1 MDLSGRPKRAL
12 AGLSICA
19 LGVGLITVPVLD
31 MYEDITVGG
40 KPIYSTMIENSI
52 GLLLALLLVAG
63 GFWVASRDW
72 QFRYV
77 RRMIVWT
84 WGIAA
89 GFGFVFTWILGIQV
103 GLQGE
108 YKPIVIA
115 LDAILLGSVV
125 AFGVGIFD
133 VRREQGKQ
141 RADREQSRTAA
152 LFENTADDVAT
163 LRVSPE
169 RVVSL
174 STNAVFDDNFDDAT
188 VVFEEVIQA
197 AGMESRTAFI
207 EYITAG
213 EPFEVEVTLDDRGEQ
228 RDFIAQVTPYDETGD
243 NTAELFLVL
252 TDVTEQKQLARE
264 RVARSRI
271 EQLHQSASEMA
282 NAPDTDEAFDLA
294 VSAAEQS
301 LHFERAVLYI
311 HGEPVR
317 THGTDGLLD
326 QTAADKLTLDKQP
339 LVARDGGS
347 SVTWRGDEEILTI
360 PVGGQGLL
368 QASKRGE
375 SFDESQI
382 RAGELL
388 TTHLRETL
396 RRLQRERTIR
406 EERERME
413 FLNRILRHDFLNGMN
428 VVRMQGQFLES
439 SVTDDQRERVET
451 IIDRVDSMTDLI
463 NTMRSFMKAV
473 IEGNE
478 HELFATPLDE
488 ELTDAVEDARD
499 AHPAAVFEID
509 GVFPPAEVLADDLI
523 SELFHNLLTN
533 AVEHNDADEPLV
545 RVTAETT
552 TDSVVVRIADN
563 GPGIPEGMRSRVL
576 EKGEK
581 GEESE
586 GTGLGLYLCEE
597 IISTY
602 GGSCASTRASWVG
615 QSSNWNCHAPTAE
628 SSRDYGEPGRKPRPS
643 GRG

>member
-174 STNAVFDDNFDDAT
+174 STNAV
-188 VVFEEVIQA
+188 
-197 AGMESRTAFI
+197 
-207 EYITAG
+207 
-213 EPFEVEVTLDDRGEQ
+213 
-228 RDFIAQVTPYDETGD
+228 
-243 NTAELFLVL
+243 
-252 TDVTEQKQLARE
+252 
-264 RVARSRI
+264 
-271 EQLHQSASEMA
+271 
-282 NAPDTDEAFDLA
+282 
-294 VSAAEQS
+294 
-301 LHFERAVLYI
+301 
-311 HGEPVR
+311 
-317 THGTDGLLD
+317 
-326 QTAADKLTLDKQP
+326 
-339 LVARDGGS
+339 
-347 SVTWRGDEEILTI
+347 
-360 PVGGQGLL
+360 
-368 QASKRGE
+368 
-375 SFDESQI
+375 
-382 RAGELL
+382 
-388 TTHLRETL
+388 
-396 RRLQRERTIR
+396 
-406 EERERME
+406 
-413 FLNRILRHDFLNGMN
+413 
-428 VVRMQGQFLES
+428 
-439 SVTDDQRERVET
+439 
-451 IIDRVDSMTDLI
+451 
-463 NTMRSFMKAV
+463 
-473 IEGNE
+473 
-478 HELFATPLDE
+478 
-488 ELTDAVEDARD
+488 
-499 AHPAAVFEID
+499 
-509 GVFPPAEVLADDLI
+509 
-523 SELFHNLLTN
+523 
-533 AVEHNDADEPLV
+533 EHNDADEPLV

-602 GGSCASTRASWVG
+602 GGELRVNESELGGAEFELELPRADG
-615 QSSNWNCHAPTAE
+615 
-628 SSRDYGEPGRKPRPS
+628 GE
-643 GRG
+643 

>member
-1 MDLSGRPKRAL
+1 MDLSGKPKRAL

-19 LGVGLITVPVLD
+19 LGAGLVTIPVLD
-31 MYEDITVGG
+31 MYEDVTVGG
-40 KPIYSTMIENSI
+40 KPIYSTIIENSI
-52 GLLLALLLVAG
+52 GLFLALLLVAG
-63 GFWVASRDW
+63 GFWIASRDW
-72 QFRYV
+72 EFRYV

-89 GFGFVFTWILGIQV
+89 GFGFVFAWVLGIQI
-103 GLQGE
+103 GIQGE
-108 YKPIVIA
+108 YKPIIIA

-141 RADREQSRTAA
+141 RADREQSRAAA
-152 LFENTADDVAT
+152 LFENTADDVAA

-169 RVVSL
+169 RVVTL
-174 STNAVFDDNFDDAT
+174 STNSVFDNNFDDAT
-188 VVFEEVIQA
+188 AVFEQVIQA

-294 VSAAEQS
+294 MSAAEQS
-301 LHFERAVLYI
+301 LHFDSAVLHI
-311 HGEPVR
+311 GGEPVR

-326 QTAADKLTLDKQP
+326 QGAADDVVTERRP

-347 SVTWRGDEEILTI
+347 TVTRRDDEEILTI
-360 PVGGQGLL
+360 PIGGQGVL
-368 QASKRGE
+368 QAGKRDG
-375 SFDESQI
+375 SFEESQI

-396 RRLQRERTIR
+396 RRLERERTIR

-413 FLNRILRHDFLNGMN
+413 FLNRILRHDLLNGMN

-439 SVTDDQRERVET
+439 SVDDDQRERVDT

-488 ELTDAVEDARD
+488 ELTDAVEAARD
-499 AHPAAVFEID
+499 AHPGATFEVD
-509 GVFPPAEVLADDLI
+509 SVFPPVEVLADGLI

-533 AVEHNDADEPLV
+533 AVEHNDAAEPLV
-545 RVTAETT
+545 RIDAETIP
-552 TDSVVVRIADN
+552 DSVLVRIADN
-563 GPGIPEGMRSRVL
+563 GPGIPEGMRSRIL

-602 GGSCASTRASWVG
+602 GGEMRVNESELGGSEFELELPRA
-615 QSSNWNCHAPTAE
+615 TAE
-628 SSRDYGEPGRKPRPS
+628 E
-643 GRG
+643 